1 MNISENL
8 IEYRKKGDLP
18 ADSVI
23 QSVDAAGGLFAV
35 RDLMV
40 FLTDFKNFDCSN
52 QAAEVQGFIQNITL
66 PIGAD
71 LKKIKL
77 ASAFYQKNQLAIGLA
92 LGCYALPYCYLGADG
107 AKVLAMT
114 DRIKTDTYNRL
125 LETGEFVNGIMDFKD
140 WQNEKQTIRIA
151 KIRLMHAAVR
161 YFVIHSKKWDESW
174 GTPVNQEDMAGTN
187 LAFSFIVLRGL
198 RKMGY
203 VVDEKTEDAYLH
215 TWNVM
220 GAMMGVDEGII
231 PHTIPDA
238 RRLDAHIVKR
248 NFRPSPE
255 GKALTAALLKS
266 VRNIQP
272 IPFFRD
278 LPVAQTRLL
287 LGNKYADMLDVPKL
301 PIHSSFI
308 KITNGF
314 NSAFGQIK
322 TILNWD
328 EGR

>member
-1 MNISENL
+1 MNISEDL
-8 IEYRKKGDLP
+8 ALYRQKGDLP
-18 ADSVI
+18 ADNVI
-23 QSVDAAGGLFAV
+23 KAVDATGGLFAV
-35 RDLMV
+35 RELMTY
-40 FLTDFKNFDCSN
+40 LTDFKDFSTQNQPNFIQD
-52 QAAEVQGFIQNITL
+52 FIQNTSI
-66 PIGAD
+66 PESAD
-71 LKKIKL
+71 LKKIKF
-77 ASAFYQKNQLAIGLA
+77 ACAFYQKNQIAIGLA

-140 WQNEKQTIRIA
+140 WQNGKQAIRIA

-161 YFVIHSKKWDESW
+161 YFVIHSKKWDNQW
-174 GTPVNQEDMAGTN
+174 GMPVNQEDMAGTN

-215 TWNVM
+215 TWNIM
-220 GAMMGVDEGII
+220 GEMIGLERGII

-238 RRLDAHIVKR
+238 RRLDSHIVKR
-248 NFRPSPE
+248 NFRPSLE

-301 PIHSSFI
+301 PVHSSFI

-314 NSAFGQIK
+314 NGIFGQIK
-322 TILNWD
+322 TILSL
-328 EGR
+328 